1 MTLRKAR
8 EMMHLN
14 SFKAKWPKF
23 KKWLQAHG
31 SEILHPTNAYEAARF
46 LTTEGIGVI
55 YMNKSQYLTKWVGGA
70 SEAWEAWENNK
81 PYQSKPKI
89 RKKSKGA
96 AKRKILVASIAER
109 DGWACMYCGK
119 ILDFD
124 TATIEHIV
132 PIVRSGFD
140 GIANMTLA
148 CAECNLAVGHMS
160 AREKVEYALKHRGEI

>member
-1 MTLRKAR
+1 
-8 EMMHLN
+8 MMHFN
-14 SFKAKWPKF
+14 DFKIRWPKF

-31 SEILHPTNAYEAARF
+31 SEILHPANAYEAARF

-70 SEAWEAWENNK
+70 SEAWEAWKNNK
-81 PYQSKPKI
+81 PYKSNPKH
-89 RKKSKGA
+89 KKSKSA

-119 ILDFD
+119 ILGFD

-132 PIVRSGFD
+132 PIIRSGFD
-140 GIANMTLA
+140 GIANMTLS
-148 CAECNLAVGHMS
+148 CAECNRAVGHMS
-160 AREKVEYALKHRGEI
+160 AREKLEYAMTNRREK